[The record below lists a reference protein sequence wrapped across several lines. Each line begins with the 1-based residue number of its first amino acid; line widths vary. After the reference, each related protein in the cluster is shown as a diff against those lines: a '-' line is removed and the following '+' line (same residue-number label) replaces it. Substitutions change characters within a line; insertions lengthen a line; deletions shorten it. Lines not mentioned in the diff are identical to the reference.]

1 MSFHI
6 SSWSIKNPIPTIVTF
21 ATLGIIGYFAF
32 LGLGINDSP
41 NIDVPAV
48 SVTVTQRG
56 AGPAELESQ
65 VTEKIEDAVAGL
77 GNIDKLTS
85 SVTDGRS
92 TTTVEFVL
100 GTDSDRA
107 TNDVRNAVAQIRQDL
122 PQGVEEPIVRRLQ
135 FSGSSIMTYA
145 VFSKQRS
152 VEDLSNLVD
161 RTIITKLQSV
171 QGVAQIDRAGGVDRE
186 IRVDL
191 DPDRLQAYNI
201 TATEVN
207 EQIRQFNINLPGGR
221 SEVGGSEQNVRTLG
235 SAKTV
240 KELANYSI
248 SLPQGDAVTLE
259 TLGKVTDSY
268 ADLRQSAYLNG
279 KPVVAFSVLRSSG
292 TNLVTVEGGVKEEV
306 AKLIKTLPKDITLK
320 LVFTR
325 GDAIRDSYHGIIND
339 LTLGSVMTVITVGLF
354 LWNWRMTLIAA
365 IALPASILPTFW
377 VMKAFGYTLN
387 SMTLLALTL
396 ALGNL
401 IDDAVCMIEDIARHI
416 EMGKKPIQAAFDGSR
431 ELGLAVLASAA
442 TIIAVFLPVAFMG
455 GVPGQFFQPFGVT
468 VAVST
473 FFSSLVAATV
483 TPMLCAYLLKS
494 HQPEN
499 NAGFSLFKNK
509 HFYRRLINWTLQHR
523 IITIIIAIAFFI
535 FSLQL
540 IPLIPK
546 GLFSGGDTGLSTIS
560 VELPPGSQLQETEEV
575 VQQINNLLQKN
586 EVVTSVLGTVGVSA
600 GRGNASSGGVDSASV
615 YVNLLPREK
624 RKISQKEFQQQMREQ
639 FRQIPGAKI
648 SFRAQ
653 GGAGSSKDLSLIL
666 RSDNPESLDRA
677 ADGILG
683 QMRSIPG
690 LVEINSSASLVKPEI
705 TIKPNPDRAGDLGVS
720 VNSIARTASLA
731 LIGDN
736 DSNLPKFNLPDR
748 QIPIRVQLNPQYRQD
763 LETIKN
769 LKIPAANGNLV
780 PLMSVAD
787 LSLSN
792 GAAEIKRFNRNRQVA
807 LEANLQNISLGD
819 ALAKVRALPALKSLP
834 SDVTEEPS
842 GDAKIMRDIFSRFL
856 GALGLAVLAIYVIL
870 VLLYNNFLYPLA
882 ILVSLPFSIGGT
894 LLGLL
899 VMQKELGLFALIGIV
914 LLMGLVTKNA
924 ILLVDFS
931 LAALKEGKPLFKA
944 VVEAGVS
951 RLRPILMTSVSTI
964 AGMLPIA
971 LELGADGQT
980 RSPMAIAII
989 GGFTTS
995 TLLTLLVVP
1004 VLFTYVDTFLHRLG
1018 KVFKSQ
1024 KSALRQ
1030 AQ

>member
-21 ATLGIIGYFAF
+21 ATMGIIGYFAF

-48 SVTVTQRG
+48 SITVAQRG

-92 TTTVEFVL
+92 TTTVEFIL

-107 TNDVRNAVAQIRQDL
+107 TNDVRNAISQIRQDL
-122 PQGVEEPIVRRLQ
+122 PQSVEEPIVRRLQ

-145 VFSKQRS
+145 VFSQQRS
-152 VEDLSNLVD
+152 VEDLSNIVD
-161 RTIITKLQSV
+161 RTIIPELQSV
-171 QGVAQIDRAGGVDRE
+171 PGVAQIDRLGGVDRE

-201 TATEVN
+201 TATDVN

-248 SLPQGDAVTLE
+248 SLPQGGAVTLE
-259 TLGKVTDSY
+259 DLGKVSDRY

-306 AKLIKTLPKDITLK
+306 TKLIKTLPKDISLK

-339 LTLGSVMTVITVGLF
+339 LTLGSLMTVITVGLF
-354 LWNWRMTLIAA
+354 LWNWRMTVIAA
-365 IALPASILPTFW
+365 IALPTSILPTFW
-377 VMKAFGYTLN
+377 VMQAFGYTLN

-401 IDDAVCMIEDIARHI
+401 IDDAVCMIEDVARHI
-416 EMGKKPIQAAFDGSR
+416 EMGKKPLQAAFDGSR

-499 NAGFSLFKNK
+499 NSGFSLFNNKN
-509 HFYRRLINWTLQHR
+509 FYRRLINWTLRHR
-523 IITIIIAIAFFI
+523 IITIIIAVAFFI

-546 GLFSGGDTGLSTIS
+546 GLFSGGDTGLSIVS
-560 VELPPGSQLQETEEV
+560 VELPPGSQLKETEEV
-575 VQQINNLLQKN
+575 VRQINNLLQKN

-600 GRGNASSGGVDSASV
+600 RGNSSSSGVDSATV
-615 YVNLLPREK
+615 YVNLLPREE

-653 GGAGSSKDLSLIL
+653 GGAGSSKELSLVL

-677 ADGILG
+677 ADKILT
-683 QMRSIPG
+683 QMRSLPG
-690 LVEINSSASLVKPEI
+690 LVDINSSASLVKPEI

-731 LIGDN
+731 LIGDS

-748 QIPIRVQLNPQYRQD
+748 QIPIRVQLDPQYRQN

-769 LKIPAANGNLV
+769 LKIPATNGNLV

-807 LEANLQNISLGD
+807 LEANLQKLSLGD

-856 GALGLAVLAIYVIL
+856 GALGLAVLSIYVIL

-971 LELGADGQT
+971 LELGADGAT

-1004 VLFTYVDTFLHRLG
+1004 VLFTYVDTFLHRLSKIFYVERG
-1018 KVFKSQ
+1018 V
-1024 KSALRQ
+1024 RD
-1030 AQ
+1030 